1 MPKRENTEQ
10 DLPLQVSKKKY
21 QVLRADFPLIVQGVL
36 LTTGAEVELEETDQ
50 VKALVEAK
58 ILKEV

>member
-1 MPKRENTEQ
+1 
-10 DLPLQVSKKKY
+10 
-21 QVLRADFPLIVQGVL
+21 VQGVL
-36 LTTGAEVELEETDQ
+36 LTTGAEVELEETNQ

>member
-21 QVLRADFPLIVQGVL
+21 QVLRADFPFIVQDVL